1 MQSISD
7 RISLTKQARDDYEKC
22 MLIGLLSDTHVR
34 LPGTRVELST
44 LTTEELPIQIRDA
57 FQGVEL
63 ILHAGDIYSLPVLDM
78 LETVA
83 PVLAAEG
90 DDDPFNLVNDR
101 RCKRT
106 HTLIIEGLTIWLSHY
121 GQWPEDSKEKLPDI
135 IVYGHSHRSALEK
148 SNGLI
153 RVNPGS
159 PTFPQYRKVPGTVAL
174 MNIESGK
181 ADIEIVQLAGEI
193 THRGTSG
200 LPGKG

>member
-1 MQSISD
+1 
-7 RISLTKQARDDYEKC
+7 

-57 FQGVEL
+57 FAGVDQ
-63 ILHAGDIYSLPVLDM
+63 ILHAGDIYSLGVLDM

-90 DDDPFNLVNDR
+90 DDDPFDSTNDPRVKHTQTLVV
-101 RCKRT
+101 
-106 HTLIIEGLTIWLSHY
+106 EGVTIWLSHY
-121 GQWPEDSKEKLPDI
+121 GQWPEDAKEKMPDV

-148 SNGLI
+148 DNGLI

-159 PTFPQYRKVPGTVAL
+159 PTFPKYQNVAGTVAL

-181 ADIEIVQLAGEI
+181 VDIEHVKLEGEI
-193 THRGTSG
+193 TTKGTSG
-200 LPGKG
+200 LPGKA

>member
-1 MQSISD
+1 
-7 RISLTKQARDDYEKC
+7 

-44 LTTEELPIQIRDA
+44 LTTEELPIQIKHA
-57 FQGVEL
+57 FSGVEL

-83 PVLAAEG
+83 PVLATEG
-90 DDDPFNLVNDR
+90 DDDPFNLVNDSR
-101 RCKRT
+101 VK
-106 HTLIIEGLTIWLSHY
+106 HTQTLTIEGLTIWLSHY
-121 GQWPEDSKEKLPDI
+121 GQWPEDSKEKTPDV

-148 SNGLI
+148 SNGII

-159 PTFPQYRKVPGTVAL
+159 PTFPQYQKIPGTVAL

-181 ADIEIVQLAGEI
+181 VDIEIVQLKGDI
-193 THRGTSG
+193 TPKGTSG
-200 LPGKG
+200 LPGKSS

>member
-1 MQSISD
+1 MGPLLHRRQ
-7 RISLTKQARDDYEKC
+7 

-57 FQGVEL
+57 FEGVEL

-90 DDDPFNLVNDR
+90 DDDPFNLVNDKR
-101 RCKRT
+101 VKRT
-106 HTLIIEGLTIWLSHY
+106 HMLTIEDVTIWLSHY
-121 GQWPEDSKEKLPDI
+121 GQWPEESKEEMPDV

-148 SNGLI
+148 SNGVI

-159 PTFPQYRKVPGTVAL
+159 PTFPQYQKIPGSVAL

-181 ADIEIVQLAGEI
+181 VDMEIVQLKGEI

-200 LPGKG
+200 LPGK